1 MIILKTLKNY
11 GKTFLFFT
19 ITILIISLLFSL
31 FNLGGFMSFKT
42 TSILFIIFM
51 IILFLI
57 IGYKYGK
64 LADKKGYIEGLK
76 IGFSLILVL
85 LFINLVFYNSDFSLE
100 RIIYYLIL
108 ILASIFGSMIGIN
121 RKEK

>member
-1 MIILKTLKNY
+1 MINLKTLKNY

-19 ITILIISLLFSL
+19 ITILLISILFSL
-31 FNLGGFMSFKT
+31 LNLGGLMSFNT
-42 TSILFIIFM
+42 TSILFIILM
-51 IILFLI
+51 IIIFLI

-64 LADKKGYIEGLK
+64 MADKKGYIEGLK

-108 ILASIFGSMIGIN
+108 ILSSIFGSVIGIN
-121 RKEK
+121 KKEK

>member
-1 MIILKTLKNY
+1 MN
-11 GKTFLFFT
+11 
-19 ITILIISLLFSL
+19 
-31 FNLGGFMSFKT
+31 FNT
-42 TSILFIIFM
+42 TSILFIILM
-51 IILFLI
+51 IIIFLI

-64 LADKKGYIEGLK
+64 MADKKGYIEGLK

-108 ILASIFGSMIGIN
+108 ILSSIFGSVIGIN
-121 RKEK
+121 KKEK